1 MDISAE
7 ILQVWRE
14 WSDIFK
20 LLHEK
25 IAKQEESLNNEEE
38 IGFPRQTKL
47 NKLLTARL
55 DLEGVLREV
64 LKS

>member
-25 IAKQEESLNNEEE
+25 IDKQEESLKNEEE

>member
-25 IAKQEESLNNEEE
+25 IAKQEESLKNEEE